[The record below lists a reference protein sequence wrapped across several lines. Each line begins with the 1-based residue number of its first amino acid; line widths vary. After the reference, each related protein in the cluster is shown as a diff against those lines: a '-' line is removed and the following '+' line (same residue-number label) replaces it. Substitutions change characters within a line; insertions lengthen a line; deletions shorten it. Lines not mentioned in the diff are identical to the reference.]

1 MIDKFSDRFC
11 HCNPKLGLDKGKDSM
26 DIMIKWVFISYFVF
40 FDLLWM
46 KLVIDEGLILTP
58 VRAGTHRVQIKSL
71 VKGSEIHVSSFNV
84 PYYGPIFF
92 ASFTSFHANIQYNYA
107 KSCFSFI
114 LFLMFIWCCTSMNLF
129 MICICSVVYRY
140 IDIYVLTSHALCL
153 SFTSFLCLFQIQCL
167 FYASPWLCCPST
179 SAALQWKTKCPR
191 ESSSR
196 IPAEQHGAWTMT
208 WPVTFMTTYIWLVT

>member
-1 MIDKFSDRFC
+1 MCHIFRRDVLDHLLQLQNFQNQFLPNALRKLFCNISAPNNRGEYLSEMIDKFSDRFC

-129 MICICSVVYRY
+129 MICICSVVYVPFVSLSYDWR
-140 IDIYVLTSHALCL
+140 VLQL
-153 SFTSFLCLFQIQCL
+153 
-167 FYASPWLCCPST
+167 
-179 SAALQWKTKCPR
+179 
-191 ESSSR
+191 
-196 IPAEQHGAWTMT
+196 
-208 WPVTFMTTYIWLVT
+208 

>member
-1 MIDKFSDRFC
+1 MCHIFRRDVLDHLLQLQNFQNQFLPNALRKLFCNISAPNNRGEYLSEMIDKFSDRFC

-107 KSCFSFI
+107 KSCFFFHIIFNVYLMLYLHESLYDLYMFCSVCSLCFSFI
-114 LFLMFIWCCTSMNLF
+114 WLKGS
-129 MICICSVVYRY
+129 S
-140 IDIYVLTSHALCL
+140 ALD
-153 SFTSFLCLFQIQCL
+153 T
-167 FYASPWLCCPST
+167 
-179 SAALQWKTKCPR
+179 
-191 ESSSR
+191 
-196 IPAEQHGAWTMT
+196 
-208 WPVTFMTTYIWLVT
+208 